1 MLKLMNPIPFPP
13 LVLLLAYALDLMFG
27 DPERLPHPV
36 RWIGRAVNLLE
47 STLRPVA
54 KTPTAQRLAGVV
66 MTVLTVAGV
75 WCAAY
80 LALYYS
86 YRVSFVLFFVLS
98 TWMVWTSLS
107 IKSLK
112 TEAEAVLEALKID
125 GIEGA
130 RQRLSRIVGRDTE
143 NLTEEE
149 VLKATVETVAENTGD
164 GVVAPLFYL
173 AVGGPPLMLAYKAVN
188 TLDSMVGYKN
198 ERYIDFGWS
207 SARLDDAANY
217 IPARLTGLLIAA
229 SAFILGYNWT
239 GSLKTMVADGRK
251 HPSPNSGF
259 PEAAVAGALGV
270 VLGGRSTYSGA
281 VSEKPLI
288 GAGGTSAFEPATV
301 ERTARLM
308 WTSGTLMVTIAFVA
322 RVAVVLVA
330 R

>member
-1 MLKLMNPIPFPP
+1 MLKLINPIPFPP
-13 LVLLLAYALDLMFG
+13 LVLLLAYALDLIFG

-36 RWIGRAVNLLE
+36 RWIGWAVKLFE
-47 STLRPVA
+47 KALRPAA
-54 KTPTAQRLAGVV
+54 KTPTAQRLAGVI
-66 MTVLTVAGV
+66 MTVLIVAGV
-75 WCAAY
+75 WLTAY

-86 YRVSFVLFFVLS
+86 YRSSFVLFFLLS
-98 TWMVWTSLS
+98 VWMVWTSLS

-112 TEAEAVLEALKID
+112 TEAEAVLEALKTD
-125 GIEGA
+125 GIAGA
-130 RQRLSRIVGRDTE
+130 RKRLSRIVGRDTE
-143 NLTEEE
+143 NLTEED

-198 ERYIDFGWS
+198 ERYLHFGWS

-217 IPARLTGLLIAA
+217 IPARLAGLLIVT

-239 GSLKTMVADGRK
+239 VSLKTMIADGRK
-251 HPSPNSGF
+251 HPSPNSGV

-270 VLGGRSTYSGA
+270 VLGGASTYSGA

-288 GAGGTSAFEPATV
+288 GEDGDSGFEPATV
-301 ERTARLM
+301 ERTVRLM
-308 WTSGTLMVTIAFVA
+308 WTSGAVMVIIAFIA
-322 RVAVVLVA
+322 RVAVMIA
-330 R
+330 AH

>member
-13 LVLLLAYALDLMFG
+13 LVLLLAYALDLIFG

-36 RWIGRAVNLLE
+36 RWIGRAAELFEKAV
-47 STLRPVA
+47 RPA
-54 KTPTAQRLAGVV
+54 TKTPGAEKAAGVV
-66 MTVLTVAGV
+66 MTVLIVAGV
-75 WCAAY
+75 WLTAY

-86 YRVSFVLFFVLS
+86 YSVSFLLFFLLS

-112 TEAEAVLEALKID
+112 TEAEAVVEALKTG
-125 GIEGA
+125 GISGA
-130 RQRLSRIVGRDTE
+130 RARLSRIVGRDTG

-149 VLKATVETVAENTGD
+149 VLRATVETVAENTGD

-198 ERYIDFGWS
+198 GRYLHFGWA
-207 SARLDDAANY
+207 SARLDDVANY
-217 IPARLTGLLIAA
+217 IPARLAGLLIAA

-239 GSLKTMVADGRK
+239 VSLKTMIADGRK

-270 VLGGRSTYSGA
+270 VLGGRSTYSGV

-288 GAGGTSAFEPATV
+288 GEGGGSAFEPATV
-301 ERTARLM
+301 ERTVRLM
-308 WTSGTLMVTIAFVA
+308 WTSGAVMVTIAFIA
-322 RVAVVLVA
+322 RVAVMIA
-330 R
+330 AH